1 MMRIVNGVPADSLHN
16 VTWQKSRHS
25 TADGNCVEVALLAG
39 GEVAVRNSRDPHGPA
54 LVYTQA
60 EIAAFIAGVK
70 DGEFDLI
77 ATQRQAETA
86 QLRLLPGGIL
96 QD

>member
-1 MMRIVNGVPADSLHN
+1 MTQIINGVPADSLCN
-16 VTWQKSRHS
+16 VTWVKSSGS

-77 ATQRQAETA
+77 AS
-86 QLRLLPGGIL
+86 
-96 QD
+96 

>member
-1 MMRIVNGVPADSLHN
+1 MTQILNGVPAHSLHDAN
-16 VTWQKSRHS
+16 WQKSSHS
-25 TADGNCVEVALLAG
+25 TADGNCVEVALLTG
-39 GEVAVRNSRDPHGPA
+39 GDVAMRNSRDPHGPA

-77 ATQRQAETA
+77 AR
-86 QLRLLPGGIL
+86 
-96 QD
+96 

>member
-1 MMRIVNGVPADSLHN
+1 MEHFSNGVPADSLHN
-16 VTWQKSRHS
+16 VIWRKSRHS

-39 GEVAVRNSRDPHGPA
+39 GDVAMRNSRDPSGPA

-70 DGEFDLI
+70 DGEFDRI
-77 ATQRQAETA
+77 AS
-86 QLRLLPGGIL
+86 
-96 QD
+96 

>member
-1 MMRIVNGVPADSLHN
+1 MTQLINGVPAGLLHG
-16 VTWQKSRHS
+16 VTWLKSRHS
-25 TADGNCVEVALLAG
+25 TADGNCVEVALLTG
-39 GEVAVRNSRDPHGPA
+39 GDVAVRNSRDPHGPA

-77 ATQRQAETA
+77 AT
-86 QLRLLPGGIL
+86 
-96 QD
+96 

>member
-1 MMRIVNGVPADSLHN
+1 MTQILNGVPAHLLHN
-16 VTWQKSRHS
+16 VNWQKSSYS
-25 TADGNCVEVALLAG
+25 TADGNCVEVALLTG
-39 GEVAVRNSRDPHGPA
+39 GDVAMRNSRDPHGPA

-77 ATQRQAETA
+77 AR
-86 QLRLLPGGIL
+86 
-96 QD
+96 

>member
-1 MMRIVNGVPADSLHN
+1 MTKIINGLPAGLLRG
-16 VTWQKSRHS
+16 VTWLKSRHS

-39 GEVAVRNSRDPHGPA
+39 GDVAVRNSRDPYGPA

-77 ATQRQAETA
+77 AT
-86 QLRLLPGGIL
+86 
-96 QD
+96 

>member
-1 MMRIVNGVPADSLHN
+1 MARIINGVPAESLRD
-16 VTWQKSRHS
+16 VTWLKSRHS

-39 GEVAVRNSRDPHGPA
+39 GDVAVRNSRDPHGPA
-54 LVYTQA
+54 LVYTRA

-77 ATQRQAETA
+77 AS
-86 QLRLLPGGIL
+86 
-96 QD
+96 

>member
-1 MMRIVNGVPADSLHN
+1 MVRIYNGVSAGLLCD
-16 VTWQKSRHS
+16 VTWLKSRHS

-39 GEVAVRNSRDPHGPA
+39 GDVAVRNSRDPHGPA

-77 ATQRQAETA
+77 AN
-86 QLRLLPGGIL
+86 
-96 QD
+96 

>member
-1 MMRIVNGVPADSLHN
+1 MAQIINGVPADSLHD
-16 VTWQKSRHS
+16 VTWLKSRHS

-39 GEVAVRNSRDPHGPA
+39 GSVAVRNSRDPQGPA
-54 LVYTQA
+54 LVYTRA

-77 ATQRQAETA
+77 AS
-86 QLRLLPGGIL
+86 
-96 QD
+96 

>member
-1 MMRIVNGVPADSLHN
+1 MMRIGNGVPADSLRN
-16 VTWQKSRHS
+16 VTWLKSRHS

-39 GEVAVRNSRDPHGPA
+39 GEVAVRNSRDPRGPA

-77 ATQRQAETA
+77 AT
-86 QLRLLPGGIL
+86 
-96 QD
+96 